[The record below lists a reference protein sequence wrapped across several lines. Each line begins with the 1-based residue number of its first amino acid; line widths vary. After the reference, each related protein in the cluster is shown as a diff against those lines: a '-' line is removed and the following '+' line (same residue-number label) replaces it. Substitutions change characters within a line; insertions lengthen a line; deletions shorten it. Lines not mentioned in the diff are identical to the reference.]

1 MQLIVNY
8 VIPIALVLIG
18 SQSGSAYNHRL
29 MGSFLGLLAA
39 VIYILV
45 VMRGDIYMIRGS
57 RSIKSGNT
65 KKGLELYEKA
75 IKNRAKTEYM
85 LYACYCFLRY
95 GQPEKCIK
103 YLKEVEEKRPLT
115 SAQKAE
121 AATTKGL
128 YFWKSGDFD
137 SAEAEFKKAH
147 ELAPSSST
155 YSQLGFILL
164 EEKKYEEALAFNLE
178 AKAYNDSDP
187 SIMDNLAMSQFFS
200 GNTEEALSIY
210 EGIMKSGTRLPVI
223 YYNYALVLE
232 SEGRYGEAAEQLDAA
247 LHYKFS
253 YLAAVSREQ
262 VEKKSEYINS
272 LK

>member
-18 SQSGSAYNHRL
+18 SQSGAAYNHRL
-29 MGSFLGLLAA
+29 MGSLLGLLAA
-39 VIYILV
+39 VIYILA

-57 RSIKSGNT
+57 KSIKGGNT
-65 KKGLELYEKA
+65 KKGLALYEKA
-75 IKNRAKTEYM
+75 IKNRTKTEYV

-95 GQPEKCIK
+95 GQSEKCIR
-103 YLKEVEEKRPLT
+103 YLKEAEEKRPLT
-115 SAQKAE
+115 AAQKAE

-128 YFWKSGDFD
+128 YFWKNGDF
-137 SAEAEFKKAH
+137 SAAEDEFKKAH

-164 EEKKYEEALAFNLE
+164 EEKKYDEALTFNEE

-187 SIMDNLAMSQFFS
+187 SILDNLAMSCFFS
-200 GNTEEALSIY
+200 GNTAEALSIY
-210 EGIMKSGTRLPVI
+210 ESIMNIGTRFPVI

-232 SEGRYGEAAEQLDAA
+232 AAGRFNEAAEQLEAA

-262 VEKKSEYINS
+262 VEKKLEHINS